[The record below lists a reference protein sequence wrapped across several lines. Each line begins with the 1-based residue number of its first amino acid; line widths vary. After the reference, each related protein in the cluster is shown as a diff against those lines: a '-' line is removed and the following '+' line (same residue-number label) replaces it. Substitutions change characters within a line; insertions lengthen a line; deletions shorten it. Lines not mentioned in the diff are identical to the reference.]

1 MLTSARVVAF
11 VPSTDLV
18 RSREFYEKVLGL
30 PIASAD
36 GFAVVVDSPAGAIRI
51 TNVGAELRPQ
61 QFTVLGWRVMDVE
74 AEVDALTAQGVE
86 FIRIPGMEQDD
97 RGIWTAPGGA
107 RIAWFHDPDGNTLS
121 LSTH

>member
-18 RSREFYEKVLGL
+18 RSREFYEKALGL

-86 FIRIPGMEQDD
+86 FIRFPGMEQDD

>member
-11 VPSTDLV
+11 VPSTDLG
-18 RSREFYEKVLGL
+18 RSREFYETALGL

-51 TNVGAELRPQ
+51 TNVGPDLSPQ
-61 QFTVLGWRVMDVE
+61 QFTVLGWEVTDLD
-74 AEVDALTAQGVE
+74 AEIDALTAHGVE
-86 FIRIPGMEQDD
+86 FIRIPGMDQDD
-97 RGIWTAPGGA
+97 RGAWTAPGGA

-121 LSTH
+121 LTAH